1 MNNDIFEQLK
11 KVGQKDIHDPKW
23 VRAGEKMLRAHIASH
38 PFAHHPNLAHVPTHG
53 LSGLLARLPQPLT
66 AFITVAAI
74 VIGGL
79 SVSAQAAIP
88 GNTLYRWKTDI
99 NEPVQPLFVV
109 GTENRARFDV
119 ELTSRRLS
127 EITAISMMPGVSAV
141 VRTEAEQNF
150 EVQAQKTQQSIAEL
164 KQQGTSDTTLSVWPD
179 FKALLDAHQTALTNL
194 RDTVTGDARAH
205 IDSTLQALDA
215 LHPDLESSVTTLQAQ
230 VKDELTGSA
239 TSDADA
245 RVNAQVKI
253 DQSAAMLDVL
263 DKNLADLKLKNIVSV
278 DADAKAQMAHN
289 ALDEARMAFAAG
301 AYAEV
306 ITGTQNVLDLAAQAK
321 ASAAI
326 EKPADSD
333 IQPTVL
339 ASPEATPTTAIPN
352 PSGLPGT
359 MSPLP

>member
-99 NEPVQPLFVV
+99 NEPVQSLFVV

-150 EVQAQKTQQSIAEL
+150 EVQAQKTQEYPKPPI
-164 KQQGTSDTTLSVWPD
+164 K
-179 FKALLDAHQTALTNL
+179 
-194 RDTVTGDARAH
+194 RRA
-205 IDSTLQALDA
+205 
-215 LHPDLESSVTTLQAQ
+215 P
-230 VKDELTGSA
+230 
-239 TSDADA
+239 
-245 RVNAQVKI
+245 
-253 DQSAAMLDVL
+253 
-263 DKNLADLKLKNIVSV
+263 
-278 DADAKAQMAHN
+278 
-289 ALDEARMAFAAG
+289 
-301 AYAEV
+301 
-306 ITGTQNVLDLAAQAK
+306 
-321 ASAAI
+321 
-326 EKPADSD
+326 
-333 IQPTVL
+333 
-339 ASPEATPTTAIPN
+339 
-352 PSGLPGT
+352 
-359 MSPLP
+359 